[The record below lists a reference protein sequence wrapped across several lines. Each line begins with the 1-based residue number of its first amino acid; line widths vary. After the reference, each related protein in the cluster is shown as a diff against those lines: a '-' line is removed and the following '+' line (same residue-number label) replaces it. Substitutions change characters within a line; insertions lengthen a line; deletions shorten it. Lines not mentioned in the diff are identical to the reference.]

1 MKVSKIVRSKEKSK
15 EIGGGNR
22 GKNSTATQIKPGF
35 PGRVKGVPNKKP
47 PLSLISDEMKALCI
61 KKFEDNLRAGK
72 DEYILWLLSRMIP
85 PAKPEP
91 ERTIINLEF
100 DDLDLSQ
107 LDGIR
112 SAGVRVAQAL
122 AKGEISLEEGQQV
135 LKILQ
140 AQNSLVYNELI
151 ENLIKFAREH
161 RNDTDLVG
169 SGNTMMTEEEFNK
182 LYDASMRR
190 PIASEGDDDTK

>member
-1 MKVSKIVRSKEKSK
+1 MKVSKIVKEA
-15 EIGGGNR
+15 EIKTKTNR
-22 GKNSTATQIKPGF
+22 GKNSQVSHFKENNRGKP
-35 PGRVKGVPNKKP
+35 KGTKNRMPPISLVPQDTRDKALLALSDGIEAKKP
-47 PLSLISDEMKALCI
+47 
-61 KKFEDNLRAGK
+61 
-72 DEYILWLLSRMIP
+72 EYVLWLLSRMIP

-112 SAGVRVAQAL
+112 SAGVQVAQAL

-190 PIASEGDDDTK
+190 PIAYQGDDDTK